1 MRPGALAVQTGAAD
15 TAGCSPAGSGTLL
28 ATGLNRPGTGGQ
40 RPRRNG
46 APGPVANVE
55 PQLADS
61 NLRPPVWIGH
71 VSLTTDCLAD
81 SHAFMVSLGM
91 RPIVKGEDFAVLE
104 LRAGTHLILQARDQI
119 EPEMAPF
126 DLMVD
131 DLDATHSRLAK
142 LGLSP
147 SEVSKGRIHRSF
159 TVRDPSGHI
168 ITFNSS
174 HVSDQPV

>member
-1 MRPGALAVQTGAAD
+1 M
-15 TAGCSPAGSGTLL
+15 
-28 ATGLNRPGTGGQ
+28 
-40 RPRRNG
+40 
-46 APGPVANVE
+46 E

-71 VSLTTDCLAD
+71 INLTTDCLAD

-91 RPIVKGEDFAVLE
+91 RPIVRGDDFAVLE

-119 EPEMAPF
+119 KPQMAPF
-126 DLMVD
+126 DLMVE

>member
-15 TAGCSPAGSGTLL
+15 TAGRGPAVSGTLL

-40 RPRRNG
+40 RPRRDG

-71 VSLTTDCLAD
+71 VSLTTDCLTD

-119 EPEMAPF
+119 KPEMAPF

-147 SEVSKGRIHRSF
+147 SEVSKGSIHRSF
-159 TVRDPSGHI
+159 TVRDPSGH
-168 ITFNSS
+168 TVKFNSS